1 MQSISAML
9 RLAIVSSCL
18 VLALAQTNIPVET
31 STDAPSSSKTT
42 TTSATTSATSS
53 TTENVPTTQAPA
65 PANQLP
71 TWTVKSAN
79 STCLLLT
86 GNFTFAVTYKTAEG
100 NSVSDKVDIP
110 KTAKASG
117 SCGPFLNSL
126 VLTWDQ
132 GNLTFMFI
140 KKPIFNMG
148 NDTGN
153 GTYGL
158 TSVFGRLTV
167 EDPNGSSNGNPAPG
181 STSPGQTFYISVRE
195 PDFMTTTLHNSYA
208 CESYQSLAADK
219 TGSVYLEMTGVQ
231 VEAFHDGPSADFSP
245 SQPCAKDTISSILP
259 IVGYVVLALLVGSAL
274 GYLAWKQFGRA
285 GYTQV

>member
-1 MQSISAML
+1 MMIRIL
-9 RLAIVSSCL
+9 VLSSCIA
-18 VLALAQTNIPVET
+18 VLALAQTNIPGET
-31 STDAPSSSKTT
+31 STDVPPSSKTT
-42 TTSATTSATSS
+42 TTSATTKATSS
-53 TTENVPTTQAPA
+53 TTENVPTTVAPA
-65 PANQLP
+65 APAKLP

-86 GNFTFAVTYKTAEG
+86 GNFTFAVTYTAASG

-110 KTAKASG
+110 QTAQASG

-126 VLTWDQ
+126 VLTWGQ

-140 KKPIFNMG
+140 KRPVYNMG
-148 NDTGN
+148 NVTDD

-167 EDPNGSSNGNPAPG
+167 VDPTDSSTTPAPG
-181 STSPGQTFYISVRE
+181 STSPGGGQTFYISVRE
-195 PDFMTTTLHNSYA
+195 PGFMTTPLHNSYA

-231 VEAFHDGPSADFSP
+231 VEAFHDGPSSDFSP
-245 SQPCAKDTISSILP
+245 NQPCAKDTISSILP
-259 IVGYVVLALLVGSAL
+259 IVGYVVLGLLVGSTV
-274 GYLAWKQFGRA
+274 GYFAWKHFGRA